1 MIKKFFKKSQI
12 PRNLAG
18 GCVLCGRH
26 CVQPTGEP
34 GRRNEGFPLLPFNFF
49 SENER
54 FLSLLLSVKKTNSRQ
69 HSSSL
74 FYYSVV
80 AYLSSQQ
87 FASLS
92 IGKKKKKKRN
102 DAGFLKVK
110 QLVAP
115 FATKVKN
122 NSKVAQL
129 ENSSGLCK

>member
-54 FLSLLLSVKKTNSRQ
+54 FLSLLLSVKKTNPRQ

-80 AYLSSQQ
+80 AYFSSQVCLLINWQ
-87 FASLS
+87 
-92 IGKKKKKKRN
+92 KKKKKKMML
-102 DAGFLKVK
+102 DSLK
-110 QLVAP
+110 L
-115 FATKVKN
+115 
-122 NSKVAQL
+122 
-129 ENSSGLCK
+129 SSL